1 METDL
6 KSNSTIFFSFHNL
19 SFLDQRFN
27 DQNIVRELDTMV
39 IDLQAKLKLREQELD
54 QLKQNEEKRL
64 HFLRTAMLDYINRGT
79 KIN

>member
-1 METDL
+1 
-6 KSNSTIFFSFHNL
+6 
-19 SFLDQRFN
+19 
-27 DQNIVRELDTMV
+27 MV